1 MSINEII
8 LYVMVLFMVIGALDK
23 CLGNKYGY
31 GEKFEEGFMAMG
43 ALALAMVGIISFAP
57 VLAKLLSPIVT
68 PIYQILGADPAMF
81 ATTILANDMGGYPLA
96 MQLAQT
102 PEAGKFAGLILG
114 AMMGATIV
122 FTIPVALSMIDKKD
136 RDYLAKGVLAGM
148 ITIPIGCLVGGI
160 VAGFDISMILA
171 NLVPIIIFSI
181 LISIGLWKMPK
192 KMIHGFNIFG
202 QVVVIVITLAL
213 AAIVVQTLTGLVI
226 IPGMA
231 PISDGIEIIG
241 SIAITLAGAFPFVYF
256 ITKHFE
262 KPLLKIGKKLGIND
276 SAAAGLV
283 ASLAN
288 NIAMF
293 SIFSKMD
300 KNGKIINVAFAVSA
314 AFVFGDHLGF
324 TAGIDKNMIFPVIAG
339 KLTAGIT
346 AVLLAKIMFCR
357 KSSEEK
363 NTHKEHHGKHSK
375 KKSKA

>member
-23 CLGNKYGY
+23 CLGNKFGY

-57 VLAKLLSPIVT
+57 VLAKLLSPIIT
-68 PIYQILGADPAMF
+68 PIYQFLGADPAMF

-96 MQLAQT
+96 MQLAHT
-102 PEAGKFAGLILG
+102 PEAGTFAGLVLG

-122 FTIPVALSMIDKKD
+122 FTIPVALSMIDKED

-148 ITIPIGCLVGGI
+148 ITIPIGCFVGGV
-160 VAGFDISMILA
+160 VAGYDIGMIFA
-171 NLVPIIIFSI
+171 NLVPIIIFAA
-181 LISIGLWKMPK
+181 LISVGLWKIPK
-192 KMIHGFNIFG
+192 KMIHGFNLFG
-202 QVVVIVITLAL
+202 QGVVIVITLAL
-213 AAIVVQTLTGLVI
+213 ATIVVQTLTGLVI

-231 PISDGIEIIG
+231 PISDGITIIG

-262 KPLLKIGKKLGIND
+262 KPLLKVGKKLGIND
-276 SAAAGLV
+276 IAAAGLV

-293 SIFSKMD
+293 AIFKKMD

-324 TAGIDKNMIFPVIAG
+324 TAGIDKNMIFPVIVG
-339 KLTAGIT
+339 KLTAGIC
-346 AVLLAKIMFCR
+346 AVILAKIMFCR
-357 KSSEEK
+357 KASESR
-363 NTHKEHHGKHSK
+363 KEMGHIKKHSK
-375 KKSKA
+375 KRAKA